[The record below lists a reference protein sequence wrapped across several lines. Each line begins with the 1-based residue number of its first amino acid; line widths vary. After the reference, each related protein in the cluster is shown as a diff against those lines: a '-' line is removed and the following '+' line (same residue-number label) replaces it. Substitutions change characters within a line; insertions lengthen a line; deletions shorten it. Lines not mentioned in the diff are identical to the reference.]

1 MTLTGRNPR
10 LDPIAGDMLRKQ
22 SHLDKWQVIEVIS
35 RDRYGIR
42 YKADGTL
49 QSSVDV
55 KAWQQWA
62 NGAEVIHMGDS
73 L

>member
-1 MTLTGRNPR
+1 MNLTGRNPR
-10 LDPIAGDMLRKQ
+10 LDPHAGDMLRKE
-22 SHLDKWQVIEVIS
+22 SHQNRWQVMEVIS

-49 QSSVDV
+49 QSSVDL

-73 L
+73 K